1 MVNTALCCILHQRW
15 IKYIYVSGYIKI
27 RHMDRIL
34 IVISLYFICALN
46 VYSKQDDS
54 LRCQVFIDTLTN
66 KEYYRF
72 VDSMPEYPEGQSA
85 MVEFFMSNFNY
96 LEPEAFGKIIIEF
109 LVDKEGKMTDFKIL
123 RGLIDIMDNEAI
135 RVMKLM
141 PNWIPGKCG
150 NETVNVKLIVPWII
164 RLE

>member
-1 MVNTALCCILHQRW
+1 
-15 IKYIYVSGYIKI
+15 
-27 RHMDRIL
+27 MDRLL
-34 IVISLYFICALN
+34 IIISLNLIFAFN
-46 VYSKQDDS
+46 VYSEQDDS
-54 LRCQVFIDTLTN
+54 LRCHAFIDTLTN

-72 VDSMPEYPEGQSA
+72 VDSMPEYPGGRSA
-85 MVEFFMSNFNY
+85 MVDFFMSNFNY
-96 LEPEAFGKIIIEF
+96 KETEAFGRIIIEF
-109 LVDKEGKMTDFKIL
+109 IVDEKGKMTDFKLL

-150 NETVNVKLIVPWII
+150 NETVNVKLIESWII